1 MSWAYEGII
10 GKTLAPDSYYMLLKC
25 ESMIGCSSVES
36 SYHDSS
42 ITCYLPPQPM
52 VIDVTRVRRSIWIYL
67 CREKTKDALVPPKPN
82 ELDMA
87 TSTCLSCDWR
97 GTKLKSVPTFGLCRF
112 SVGGTA
118 F

>member
-10 GKTLAPDSYYMLLKC
+10 GKRLAPDSYRMILEC
-25 ESMIGCSSVES
+25 EAMTGRSSVES

-42 ITCYLPPQPM
+42 STCYLPPLPM
-52 VIDVTRVRRSIWIYL
+52 AIDVRRVRRSICIYL
-67 CREKTKDALVPPKPN
+67 YREKTKDALVPPKPK

-97 GTKLKSVPTFGLCRF
+97 GTKLKSKPTFGLCRL

>member
-1 MSWAYEGII
+1 MIAQS
-10 GKTLAPDSYYMLLKC
+10 LLFATQTCGHRCDMC
-25 ESMIGCSSVES
+25 EADHPHHL
-36 SYHDSS
+36 Y
-42 ITCYLPPQPM
+42 
-52 VIDVTRVRRSIWIYL
+52 
-67 CREKTKDALVPPKPN
+67 REKTKDALVPPNPK